1 MDGRGGGEEDAFALA
16 ARLGLPA
23 ATAAASRGPPP
34 PTAAAL
40 EERFRRLQDDLM
52 RRRVEKLKP
61 PPTAPVT
68 DEELRLRFQRL
79 TQSNTPNGAFTQSSA
94 APSSSVHAPPLP
106 LPPTPMDAESLMR
119 SLAPAAGPRAPLPV
133 GPGHPPRS
141 AVADANAAFNEDA
154 AVRRLLE
161 QTRDSITIQRRPD
174 CGPRSP
180 AAAQGTGPWTRSSRR
195 CWPAGTTQ
203 TRTSPWTLA
212 PRLPLRHHLH
222 PPMISRIRNGSAG
235 SGRRRVHGNARGG
248 RTHL

>member
-180 AAAQGTGPWTRSSRR
+180 AAAQGSLDQVIAQVLASRDDSDEDVPVDVGASSSSSTPSSSSDDLTDPKRKRGKRKATGPR
-195 CWPAGTTQ
+195 Q
-203 TRTSPWTLA
+203 RT
-212 PRLPLRHHLH
+212 
-222 PPMISRIRNGSAG
+222 
-235 SGRRRVHGNARGG
+235 GR
-248 RTHL
+248 